1 MGHYA
6 QGVIPEPPPTPE
18 PARGSQRSRRLRR
31 TIIAIVIIVIVLVGI
46 IGYAVTSLAYAQ
58 MRIGDANKALDTVIS
73 HQNNLNNTF
82 ADLNTKFNSLSSSTP
97 VDPTQAR
104 TLFDQFVASEKAA
117 GVTDGQDATS
127 MATTETRLR
136 ERSWLTLVTAT
147 SLDNGAAKIDHAQ
160 KALAIGKTTAAGYV
174 QAGQFFQTY
183 FDVQI
188 DGQMFNAQ
196 VATADLTAAATTLTT
211 MKGHVDTGLTESSA
225 PGLPAELHALMADLG
240 TLVTDLGKLLNGVA
254 TNDLGAIVSANTS
267 VQADAGKLATYH
279 LDTIMSEI
287 AAYYKPMFDAINSEM
302 AKATA

>member
-1 MGHYA
+1 M
-6 QGVIPEPPPTPE
+6 
-18 PARGSQRSRRLRR
+18 R
-31 TIIAIVIIVIVLVGI
+31 TAIIAIAIIVIVLIGI
-46 IGYAVTSLAYAQ
+46 IGYAVTGLADAQ
-58 MRIGDANKALDTVIS
+58 TRVGDANKTLDTVVS

-82 ADLNTKFNSLSSSTP
+82 ADLNTKFNGLSSSTP

-104 TLFDQFVASEKAA
+104 TLFVQFVASEKAA
-117 GVTDGQDATS
+117 GVTDDQDATS
-127 MATTETRLR
+127 LATTETRLR
-136 ERSWLTLVTAT
+136 ERSWLTLVTGT
-147 SLDNGAAKIDHAQ
+147 SLDNEAAKIGHAQ

-196 VATADLTAAATTLTT
+196 VAAADLTAAATTLTT
-211 MKGHVDTGLTESSA
+211 MKGHVATGLTESSA
-225 PGLPAELHALMADLG
+225 PGLPAELHTLMADLG
-240 TLVTDLGKLLNGVA
+240 TLVTDLGKLLDGVA
-254 TNDLGAIVSANTS
+254 ANDVGVIVSADTS

-287 AAYYKPMFDAINSEM
+287 AAYYKPMFDSINSEM

>member
-1 MGHYA
+1 M
-6 QGVIPEPPPTPE
+6 
-18 PARGSQRSRRLRR
+18 R
-31 TIIAIVIIVIVLVGI
+31 TAIIAIAIIVIVLIGI
-46 IGYAVTSLAYAQ
+46 IGYAVTGLADAQ
-58 MRIGDANKALDTVIS
+58 TRVGDANKTLDTVVS

-82 ADLNTKFNSLSSSTP
+82 ADLNTKFNGLSSSTP

-104 TLFDQFVASEKAA
+104 TLFAQFVASEKAA
-117 GVTDGQDATS
+117 GVTDDQDATS
-127 MATTETRLR
+127 LATTETRLR
-136 ERSWLTLVTAT
+136 ERSWLTLVTGT
-147 SLDNGAAKIDHAQ
+147 SLDSEAAKIEHAQ

-196 VATADLTAAATTLTT
+196 VAAADLTAAATTLTT
-211 MKGHVDTGLTESSA
+211 MKGHVATGLTESSA
-225 PGLPAELHALMADLG
+225 PGLPAELHTLMADLD
-240 TLVTDLGKLLNGVA
+240 TLVTDLGKLLDGVA
-254 TNDLGAIVSANTS
+254 ANDVGVIVSADTS

-287 AAYYKPMFDAINSEM
+287 AAYYKPMFDSINSEM

>member
-1 MGHYA
+1 M
-6 QGVIPEPPPTPE
+6 
-18 PARGSQRSRRLRR
+18 R
-31 TIIAIVIIVIVLVGI
+31 TAIIAIAIIVIVLIGI
-46 IGYAVTSLAYAQ
+46 IGYAVTGLAYAQ
-58 MRIGDANKALDTVIS
+58 TRVVDANKALDTVIS

-82 ADLNTKFNSLSSSTP
+82 ADLNGKFNSLSSSTP

-104 TLFDQFVASEKAA
+104 TLFEQFVASEKAA
-117 GVTDGQDATS
+117 GVTDDQDAKS
-127 MATTETRLR
+127 LAKTETRLR
-136 ERSWLTLVTAT
+136 ERSWLTLVTGT
-147 SLDNGAAKIDHAQ
+147 SLDSEAAKIDHAQ
-160 KALAIGKTTAAGYV
+160 KALVIGKTAAAGYV

-211 MKGHVDTGLTESSA
+211 MKGHVATGLTESSA
-225 PGLPAELHALMADLG
+225 PGLPAELHTLMADLG
-240 TLVTDLGKLLNGVA
+240 TLVTDLGKLLDGVA
-254 TNDLGAIVSANTS
+254 TNDIGVIVSANTS

>member
-1 MGHYA
+1 M
-6 QGVIPEPPPTPE
+6 
-18 PARGSQRSRRLRR
+18 R
-31 TIIAIVIIVIVLVGI
+31 TAIIAIAIIVIVLIGI
-46 IGYAVTSLAYAQ
+46 IGYAVTGLADAQ
-58 MRIGDANKALDTVIS
+58 TRVGDANKTLNTVVS

-82 ADLNTKFNSLSSSTP
+82 ADLNTKFNGLSSSTP

-117 GVTDGQDATS
+117 GVTDDQDATS
-127 MATTETRLR
+127 LATTETRLR
-136 ERSWLTLVTAT
+136 ERSWLTLVTGT
-147 SLDNGAAKIDHAQ
+147 SLDNEAAKIEHAQ

-196 VATADLTAAATTLTT
+196 VAAADLTAAATTLTT
-211 MKGHVDTGLTESSA
+211 MKGHVATGLTESSA
-225 PGLPAELHALMADLG
+225 PGLPAELHTLMADLD
-240 TLVTDLGKLLNGVA
+240 TLVTDLGKLLDGVA
-254 TNDLGAIVSANTS
+254 SNDVGLIVSADTS

-287 AAYYKPMFDAINSEM
+287 AAYYKPMFDSINSEM